1 MCSSVESK
9 DFYNLWKLSW
19 TNKKIL
25 TEAETWMVLGQKRLA
40 VTRHAAVADASLLS
54 FWFATSI
61 HLTSHPLP
69 LHTPQNITHNLHRG
83 EKHTR
88 NWGWGVYL
96 LAQDPASPSLSKPI
110 QFPAQIGVIC
120 ALGNPPRVTFEE
132 KTANKNKNW
141 NQFRLWNKS
150 ICIQNLCPAWLY
162 ILTTKLNSCWVTRH
176 VFLVK
181 TSKRVNNFPSSDRMW
196 SLTKCAHG
204 AGSSCQQCL
213 ENNWEQ
219 GGLTTCQNTPQ
230 SLSLF

>member
-1 MCSSVESK
+1 MHLVFFGHMRPVWLSFITQPQMCSSVESK

-54 FWFATSI
+54 LWFALPI
-61 HLTSHPLP
+61 HLTSHLLP
-69 LHTPQNITHNLHRG
+69 VHTPQNITHNLHTG

-110 QFPAQIGVIC
+110 QFPAQIGVIY

-132 KTANKNKNW
+132 KTKKKNW
-141 NQFRLWNKS
+141 TQSCIWNKS
-150 ICIQNLCPAWLY
+150 IFVYIICAKHDPRVYFDKKTQLRLGEQDVYFLWKPA
-162 ILTTKLNSCWVTRH
+162 K
-176 VFLVK
+176 
-181 TSKRVNNFPSSDRMW
+181 
-196 SLTKCAHG
+196 
-204 AGSSCQQCL
+204 
-213 ENNWEQ
+213 E
-219 GGLTTCQNTPQ
+219 
-230 SLSLF
+230 

>member
-1 MCSSVESK
+1 MEALLNQQENTDRGRNMDGGGAKKVGGNTSRGCGWRIPPLLLVCNLDTPHLSSTSSTYSSK
-9 DFYNLWKLSW
+9 YHTQSAQRRKTHKKL
-19 TNKKIL
+19 
-25 TEAETWMVLGQKRLA
+25 
-40 VTRHAAVADASLLS
+40 
-54 FWFATSI
+54 
-61 HLTSHPLP
+61 
-69 LHTPQNITHNLHRG
+69 
-83 EKHTR
+83 
-88 NWGWGVYL
+88 GVYL

-132 KTANKNKNW
+132 KTANKYKNW

-150 ICIQNLCPAWLY
+150 ICIQILCPAWLY

-213 ENNWEQ
+213 ENNCEQ